1 MRNGHYFLI
10 KLLVGKRVLN
20 SWFQRKTDFWPFLS
34 RIRFINALKI
44 WIHWDKWCMVL
55 QNRSCH
61 NEAHRPTLLNW
72 CNLRNHRTQHWENI
86 QISRSIKNMDVLSF
100 RILWFLKYL
109 HYGWNIQFHWGWIDH
124 FQLWI
129 SFWTPECSLRLCY
142 NEVTLPFWCVLRNHR
157 ILNDGTSRFFTQIQL
172 RAVRPVGYRRR

>member
-1 MRNGHYFLI
+1 MLKMSKTRKIFFWILFLGSILSKGTVPAADMGRGFFGCRNCSH
-10 KLLVGKRVLN
+10 
-20 SWFQRKTDFWPFLS
+20 
-34 RIRFINALKI
+34 
-44 WIHWDKWCMVL
+44 
-55 QNRSCH
+55 
-61 NEAHRPTLLNW
+61 EAHVTLFRLNW

-157 ILNDGTSRFFTQIQL
+157 ILNDGTSRFCTQIQL